1 MHCSVEYLRT
11 RYDFKFSVT
20 FAKKMPF
27 TEKLQKALVWYV
39 LMDFVGVLF
48 SDVSICFCGR
58 RI

>member
-11 RYDFKFSVT
+11 RYDFEFSVT

-27 TEKLQKALVWYV
+27 TEKLKNALVWYV

-48 SDVSICFCGR
+48 SYVSICLCGC